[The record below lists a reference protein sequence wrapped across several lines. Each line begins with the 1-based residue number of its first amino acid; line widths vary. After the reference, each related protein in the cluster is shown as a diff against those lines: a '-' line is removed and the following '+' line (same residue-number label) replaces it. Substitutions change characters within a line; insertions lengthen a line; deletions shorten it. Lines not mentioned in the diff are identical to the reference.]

1 MIEKSVGELRLIEA
15 CRQGGCPVCSRVRE
29 ESLSHLR
36 ALVGEHVTD
45 PDTRRALRASWGL
58 CNWHTWMLLEVDPRA
73 LGASIYYEDLLR
85 EAIDRVTTLADR
97 PRRSRLGSWLA
108 RLQGRDDTPAIVAA
122 RDRRLRCTLCVVAAE
137 TERQS
142 LVTLATMIT
151 NAEIASAYAASNG
164 VCLPHVVRAVEIAPR
179 SREVRVL
186 VTRTL
191 EKWLALRGTLQ
202 SFIAKHDY
210 RNRTAYTEEEAA
222 SYTRSFEVMAGAR
235 GVFGNDLV
243 AGRGDARRPRT
254 RAP

>member
-1 MIEKSVGELRLIEA
+1 MSEKFAGHVSLVEA
-15 CRQGGCPVCSRVRE
+15 CAFRGCPVCRCVLGESRGY
-29 ESLSHLR
+29 LR
-36 ALVGEHVTD
+36 ALLHEGVTD
-45 PDTRRALRASWGL
+45 PESRRAVRASWGF

-97 PRRSRLGSWLA
+97 PRRSRLGSLVA
-108 RLQGRDDTPAIVAA
+108 RMRGRDDAPAIVVA
-122 RDRRLRCTLCVVAAE
+122 RDRRLRCTLCVLAAE

-151 NAEIASAYAASNG
+151 NAEIASAYASSDG
-164 VCLPHVVRAVEIAPR
+164 VCLPHVVRAVEVAPR

-186 VTRTL
+186 ITRTL

-222 SYTRSFEVMAGAR
+222 SYARSFEIMAGAR
-235 GVFGNDLV
+235 GVFGNDLL